1 MKNKIHLLPLA
12 SLLLAGGILC
22 TGCGGDAPAS
32 SVPADVSTASSVEEV
47 DAMDGYDYINDY
59 VGLWGYYD
67 IELWLRVHEDSTF
80 EFVNSEDET
89 IYTGT
94 ADADKYGMDLC
105 FDDDTPQMRLDLSVS
120 GDLLE
125 EGSSDALHPVD
136 AIVSRATCF
145 EKNGLEINGVV
156 DSSDP
161 IRLDSG
167 DLAYLSKKARKLLDD
182 AGFPDAVI
190 SASNDSSG
198 HGNQK
203 LCSLIQDRIL
213 VEIEKPIDLSN
224 VYNTSIKVGQFSSH
238 NICPTCGLA
247 TSSFVIGELDDV
259 RYFDHPD
266 HFNADI
272 MWFTKGYVEYVIPN
286 LIPRN
291 QKITQLSL
299 SAEISSEAPG
309 TDNDWPSDISF
320 YINDTLVGTWT
331 SPGDYGDVRGMFTP
345 EWWPQNW
352 NQYGLLKLLV
362 INHKGTFIRFR
373 IAVEEDSAHVGG
385 LTIFGKSFGNYDQD
399 IVVSINYAPLDTE
412 KNTK

>member
-1 MKNKIHLLPLA
+1 MIHITSLDDGLELFKALGSDIRIQILKI
-12 SLLLAGGILC
+12 
-22 TGCGGDAPAS
+22 
-32 SVPADVSTASSVEEV
+32 
-47 DAMDGYDYINDY
+47 
-59 VGLWGYYD
+59 
-67 IELWLRVHEDSTF
+67 
-80 EFVNSEDET
+80 
-89 IYTGT
+89 
-94 ADADKYGMDLC
+94 
-105 FDDDTPQMRLDLSVS
+105 
-120 GDLLE
+120 LLE
-125 EGSSDALHPVD
+125 NNQMSMNQLANELNISNGALTGH
-136 AIVSRATCF
+136 IKKLEEC
-145 EKNGLEINGVV
+145 GL
-156 DSSDP
+156 
-161 IRLDSG
+161 
-167 DLAYLSKKARKLLDD
+167 
-182 AGFPDAVI
+182 I
-190 SASNDSSG
+190 STSNDSSG

-238 NICPTCGLA
+238 NVCPTCGMA
-247 TSSFVIGELDDV
+247 TSFVIGELDDV

-266 HFNADI
+266 RFNADI

-309 TDNDWPSDISF
+309 IDNNWPSDISF

-362 INHKGTFIRFR
+362 INHKGTFIDGLKISDITTSELNLDYTSTIRFR
-373 IAVEEDSAHVGG
+373 IAVEENSAHVGG

>member
-1 MKNKIHLLPLA
+1 MIHITSLDDGLELFKALGSDIRIQILKI
-12 SLLLAGGILC
+12 
-22 TGCGGDAPAS
+22 
-32 SVPADVSTASSVEEV
+32 
-47 DAMDGYDYINDY
+47 
-59 VGLWGYYD
+59 
-67 IELWLRVHEDSTF
+67 
-80 EFVNSEDET
+80 
-89 IYTGT
+89 
-94 ADADKYGMDLC
+94 
-105 FDDDTPQMRLDLSVS
+105 
-120 GDLLE
+120 LLE
-125 EGSSDALHPVD
+125 NNQMSMNQLANELNISNGALTGH
-136 AIVSRATCF
+136 IKKLEEC
-145 EKNGLEINGVV
+145 GL
-156 DSSDP
+156 
-161 IRLDSG
+161 
-167 DLAYLSKKARKLLDD
+167 
-182 AGFPDAVI
+182 I

-247 TSSFVIGELDDV
+247 TSLFVIGELDDV

-362 INHKGTFIRFR
+362 INHKGTFIDGLKISDITTSELKLDYTSTIRFR